1 MKTIDKARLCLSVVG
16 ERKALSPV
24 LLEVR
29 NLSSITDYFLIAS
42 GNSSRQVQ
50 TIVRHVSKRLKENGF
65 KLYGIEG
72 EQEGHWVLMDYGDVV
87 IHIFY
92 QPFREFYDIE
102 GLWVEAPKIRPPE
115 EENIGIDQ

>member
-1 MKTIDKARLCLSVVG
+1 MKTVDKAMLCLQVVG
-16 ERKALSPV
+16 EKKALSPV
-24 LLEVR
+24 LMEVR
-29 NLSSITDYFLIAS
+29 KLSSITDYFLVAS

-50 TIVRHVSKRLKENGF
+50 AIVRHVSKRLKENGF
-65 KLYGIEG
+65 RPHGIEG

-102 GLWVEAPKIRPPE
+102 GLWVEAPRIEPSSE
-115 EENIGIDQ
+115 DNVGNNT